1 MDQKKKALIGLHIS
15 VFLMGASGLF
25 GKLVT
30 TSAFFLVF
38 GRVMFA
44 SAALLLFLRYK
55 REKIKP
61 NCSKDAFSFLM
72 LGILMAFHWYAFFY
86 AIQLSTVSIGLL
98 TFSTFTVFTT
108 LLEPVLFRT
117 RLTIRDLAVAALCCA
132 GVWLIVPDT
141 HLSGLSGENTLWGVI
156 WGVLSGLSY
165 ALMLLLNKK
174 YSTQYS
180 PVTLTFYQCLVAMLV
195 LLPVILWM
203 REPVLALDW
212 VYLFIHG
219 VVCTAVA
226 FTLYVSATRYIRAQ
240 TISILTML
248 ELLYGVALAYL
259 ILDESLNMN
268 MALGGGIILIASYA
282 AMRKPD

>member
-1 MDQKKKALIGLHIS
+1 MDQKKKALTGLHVS

-25 GKLVT
+25 GKLIT

-44 SAALLLFLRYK
+44 SAALLLFLKFK
-55 REKIKP
+55 REKVKP
-61 NCSKDAFSFLM
+61 HSTKDMVGFLL
-72 LGILMAFHWYAFFY
+72 LGILMAFHWFAFFY

-108 LLEPVLFRT
+108 LLEPLFFKT
-117 RLTIRDLAVAALCCA
+117 RLALRDMIIAALCCV
-132 GVWLIVPDT
+132 GVWLISPEADLAGQT
-141 HLSGLSGENTLWGVI
+141 DQKMLSGVI

-165 ALMLLLNKK
+165 AFMLLLNKK

-195 LLPVILWM
+195 LLPVVLWM
-203 REPVLALDW
+203 QETVLALDW
-212 VYLFIHG
+212 LFLFIHG
-219 VVCTAVA
+219 VVCTAIA
-226 FTLYVSATRYIRAQ
+226 FTLYVSATRYIKAQ

-248 ELLYGVALAYL
+248 ELIYGVALAYL
-259 ILDESLNMN
+259 ILGESLSIN
-268 MALGGGIILIASYA
+268 MAIGGTVILIASYA
-282 AMRKPD
+282 AMRKPS